1 MSRRTVL
8 LILAIL
14 AALSMSSLRLTFER
28 RDSSPWVGDFPS
40 ARRSSRGPVP
50 VSLPFVVGLVV
61 PSVQVRRRA
70 MQAKH
75 REPRRTIR
83 PSQCRACW
91 PLFRWISQRYG
102 SNRLPE
108 RVRACSA
115 RERCE
120 SHEVARPHLRS
131 ASRLWAGWRPPRCRK
146 PGMQATVQAHRRP
159 ARRYQGAERGLAC
172 VLAGRS
178 CFRRKAPPHGPRYQS
193 SGFDVPSSDEKA
205 AQGTEDFDDREPQKS
220 VTQSVFTSLVAIIL
234 RGNCA

>member
-1 MSRRTVL
+1 MSRRTLL

-14 AALSMSSLRLTFER
+14 AALAVSSLRLTIER

-61 PSVQVRRRA
+61 PSVQARRRA

-75 REPRRTIR
+75 RERPRALR
-83 PSQCRACW
+83 PWQCWAYW
-91 PLFRWISQRYG
+91 SLSRWISRRYA

-108 RVRACSA
+108 RVHADST

-120 SHEVARPHLRS
+120 SAEVARPHLRS
-131 ASRLWAGWRPPRCRK
+131 ASPRWAGWLPLRCRM
-146 PGMQATVQAHRRP
+146 PRMPVIDQAHRRP

-220 VTQSVFTSLVAIIL
+220 VTQSVFTSLVAIIF